1 MYSIDFIYKAIHL
14 YYKEQKSFNKIGKI
28 LNVSRQIVSIWIN
41 NFNKDISFL
50 SNRNKIKNIKLNEK
64 ISNIDMLLYIKNLIY
79 TNPFIIRNEIIE
91 YVYLKFKIKLT
102 LNNISKIYKN
112 LNMTRKKPKYHIIKN
127 QDFMDKLIEKRKLFL
142 EDINKEN
149 IDKIISIDES
159 GFNKLLSINKGLS
172 EKGKKIN
179 VPIRQKLD
187 KNITLLLA
195 TTTKGVLHFHI
206 KRENINS
213 ILFYD
218 FIKETIDKLEDKNY
232 VFVFDNICFHHNKK
246 MLNLIITNGHKYIFA
261 PPYSPNNNPVES
273 IFSIIKNKYNKIKYT
288 NKNKVEKK
296 IYDIIQEVIL
306 EFKNFTNI
314 FKRSLT
320 FNYVDIEKEL
330 RDRII
335 FIL

>member
-1 MYSIDFIYKAIHL
+1 
-14 YYKEQKSFNKIGKI
+14 
-28 LNVSRQIVSIWIN
+28 
-41 NFNKDISFL
+41 
-50 SNRNKIKNIKLNEK
+50 
-64 ISNIDMLLYIKNLIY
+64 
-79 TNPFIIRNEIIE
+79 
-91 YVYLKFKIKLT
+91 
-102 LNNISKIYKN
+102 
-112 LNMTRKKPKYHIIKN
+112 MTRKKPKYHIIKN

-142 EDINKEN
+142 EEINKKN

-179 VPIRQKLD
+179 VPIRQKLN

-213 ILFYD
+213 ILFHD
-218 FIKETIDKLEDKNY
+218 FIKETIDKLEEKNY
-232 VFVFDNICFHHNKK
+232 VFIFDNIRFHHNKN
-246 MLNLIITNGHKYIFA
+246 MLNLIITNGHKYIFT

-273 IFSIIKNKYNKIKYT
+273 IFSIIKNKYNKIKY
-288 NKNKVEKK
+288 NDKNKVENK
-296 IYDIIQEVIL
+296 IFDIIQDVII
-306 EFKNFTNI
+306 EFNFINI

-320 FNYVDIEKEL
+320 FSYTNIEKEL

>member
-1 MYSIDFIYKAIHL
+1 
-14 YYKEQKSFNKIGKI
+14 
-28 LNVSRQIVSIWIN
+28 
-41 NFNKDISFL
+41 
-50 SNRNKIKNIKLNEK
+50 
-64 ISNIDMLLYIKNLIY
+64 
-79 TNPFIIRNEIIE
+79 
-91 YVYLKFKIKLT
+91 
-102 LNNISKIYKN
+102 
-112 LNMTRKKPKYHIIKN
+112 
-127 QDFMDKLIEKRKLFL
+127 MDKLIEKRKLYL
-142 EDINKEN
+142 NEINKEN

-159 GFNKLLSINKGLS
+159 GFNKLMSINKGLS
-172 EKGKKIN
+172 PKGSKIH

-213 ILFYD
+213 ILFSD
-218 FIKETIDKLEDKNY
+218 FIKEVIGKLEEKNY
-232 VFVFDNICFHHNKK
+232 IFIFDNICFHHNKI
-246 MLNLIITNGHKYIFA
+246 MLNLITSNGHKYIFA

-273 IFSIIKNKYNKIKYT
+273 IFSIIKNKYNKIKYN

-296 IYDIIQEVIL
+296 IFDIIQEVIL
-306 EFKNFTNI
+306 EFNNFTNI

-320 FNYVDIEKEL
+320 FNYVNIEKEL